1 MGGND
6 LQSAYNEGD
15 RSPMWDVLGSVPGLV
30 GILPYVAAIYGV
42 AAWIVLER
50 PGIGPLR
57 VKNGTGYR
65 QGCVL
70 AARFSSASFST

>member
-1 MGGND
+1 M
-6 LQSAYNEGD
+6 
-15 RSPMWDVLGSVPGLV
+15 PGLA
-30 GILPYVAAIYGV
+30 GILPYVVAIYGV
-42 AAWIVLER
+42 VAWIVLER

-70 AARFSSASFST
+70 AALLFS